1 VKYAFIQDRISDVGN
16 RYRLGAFCRMLE
28 VSRSGYYDWIERSTQ
43 PDPDAVALEL
53 AARVAHTRGRES
65 YAPKRLRTELSEMGF
80 PRSLAPVKRL
90 RARLGLRCR
99 HKRRFVRTTDGNHTL
114 PIAPNLL
121 EQRFNETTAPN
132 QVWVSDITYVHTDE
146 GWLYVAAIKDLF
158 NKKIVG
164 WAMMDHMRTAL
175 VSQALWMAFKQERP
189 TLGLI
194 QHSDRGSQYASG
206 EYRALLEQFGMKASM
221 SRRGNCYENVVS
233 VKANVSNANVK
244 RSGRNYN
251 APMES
256 FWASLKKEQVH
267 HQHYATR
274 AQAKADIFD
283 YIECFYNTIRRHSAL
298 GNQSPL
304 NFTAS
309 LASDS
314 NRNAI

>member
-1 VKYAFIQDRISDVGN
+1 MKYAFIQDRISDVGN
-16 RYRLGAFCRMLE
+16 RYRLGAFCRMLD

-43 PDPDAVALEL
+43 PDPDAVALEV
-53 AARVAHTRGRES
+53 AARAAHARGRES
-65 YAPKRLRTELSEMGF
+65 YGPKRLRTEMAEMGF
-80 PRSLAPVKRL
+80 PRSLASIKRL
-90 RARLGLRCR
+90 RKRLGLSCR
-99 HKRRFVRTTDGNHTL
+99 HKRRFVRTTDGNHAL

-164 WAMMDHMRTAL
+164 WAMMEHMRTSL

-189 TLGLI
+189 APGLI
-194 QHSDRGSQYASG
+194 QHSDRGSQYASA
-206 EYRALLEQFGMKASM
+206 EYRKLLEQFGMKASM
-221 SRRGNCYENVVS
+221 SRRGNCYD
-233 VKANVSNANVK
+233 
-244 RSGRNYN
+244 N
-251 APMES
+251 APMET

-267 HQHYATR
+267 HQHYITR

-304 NFTAS
+304 DFTAS
-309 LASDS
+309 LASDLK
-314 NRNAI
+314 RNAI